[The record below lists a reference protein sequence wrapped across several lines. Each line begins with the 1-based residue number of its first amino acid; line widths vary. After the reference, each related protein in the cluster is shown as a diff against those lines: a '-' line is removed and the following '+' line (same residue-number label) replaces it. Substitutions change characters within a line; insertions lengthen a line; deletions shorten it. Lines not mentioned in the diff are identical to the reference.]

1 MRFVAHI
8 PVALAILSPVIPL
21 LAFDHKPAFTGPPHA
36 GFPAI
41 LKGGHMK
48 VAEDRPAHSGHSRRK
63 APRRKV
69 RVPQNAGLV
78 RFLLHPAGKT
88 LMVLIACLVVAGM
101 GVFIHYYNVYSKMID
116 ERLRGGPYS
125 TTARIFAAPTAIAVE
140 DRSSPSEIAA
150 MLRHSGYNEN
160 RTNPVGSYSVT
171 ADSIDIFPG
180 ADSYF
185 DQEPATVKFAGGKIN
200 RIVSLADNTSRP
212 LYELEPQLITNLY
225 NSNREKQ
232 RVVHYEDI
240 PPVLRNA
247 VLSAEDKR
255 FFQHSGFDPVG
266 IVRSAWVDVKRG
278 KNTQGA
284 STISMQ
290 LARDMFL
297 TPARNWRRKLAEMM
311 ITMQLEQKLTKE
323 QIFEMYCNG
332 VDLGYRGSFT
342 IRGFGEAS
350 QAYFGKDIRSLTLPE
365 AATLASIVRGA
376 SFYNPYRHADRV
388 RDRRNAILA
397 LMRGNGFVDD
407 REYAVAI
414 ESPLKLVSGPAESS
428 DAPYFVDM
436 LNDDLEKR
444 FPGFDFHARSDKI
457 YTTLDLD
464 LQKAA
469 NEAVAIGMKQ
479 VDDLVHKQK
488 RFKNAPFVEPQ
499 VALIALDPHTGE
511 IKALVGGR
519 NYGASQLNRV
529 LSERPTGSI
538 FKPFVYAAAM
548 NTAVAGGTRTL
559 TPASIV
565 VDEPTT
571 FEFDGQEYTPDNF
584 EHEFYG
590 PVTLRKA
597 LAKSLNVAT
606 IKVAEM
612 VGYNTVVNLAHR
624 AGINED
630 VKATPA
636 MAIGAYDAT
645 PIEMS
650 GAWTIFANHGVH
662 VQPSFVSLVKEAN
675 GKVLLDQKPV
685 TKPVLDPR
693 VDYLVV
699 NMLEEVMRTGTAA
712 GVRARGFTAPA
723 AGKTGTDPTNGWF
736 AGFTSDLLCI
746 VWVGFDDNRKLDLEG
761 AHSALPIWTEFMKR
775 ALLLRRYADAKPF
788 EAPNGIVTVTID
800 PESGMPAGP
809 QCPMQAPEVF
819 IAGTEPVGTCPLHG
833 GKGDRTTVSG
843 WDTPSSAQP
852 QNPPTPGSS
861 IQAPTPRRDNGN
873 PPAQVTG
880 EQTQPPDKP
889 KKKVFFGKLKD
900 VFR

>member
-1 MRFVAHI
+1 
-8 PVALAILSPVIPL
+8 
-21 LAFDHKPAFTGPPHA
+21 
-36 GFPAI
+36 
-41 LKGGHMK
+41 MK
-48 VAEDRPAHSGHSRRK
+48 VAEDKPAHSRQWKGRTPKRK
-63 APRRKV
+63 I
-69 RVPQNAGLV
+69 RVPQNARLV
-78 RFLLHPAGKT
+78 RFLLHPVGKT
-88 LMVLIACLVVAGM
+88 LLALIACLLVVGL
-101 GVFIHYYNVYSKMID
+101 GVFIHFYNVYSKMID

-125 TTARIFAAPTAIAVE
+125 TTARIFAAPTAVAVG
-140 DRSSPSEIAA
+140 DHTSPSDIAA
-150 MLRHSGYNEN
+150 MLRHAGYNGN
-160 RTNPVGSYSVT
+160 RNNPIGSYSVT

-185 DQEPATVKFAGGKIN
+185 DQEPATVKFAAGKIS

-212 LYELEPQLITNLY
+212 LYDLEPQLITNLY

-240 PPVLRNA
+240 PPFLRNA

-255 FFQHSGFDPVG
+255 FFQHSGFDPAG

-311 ITMQLEQKLTKE
+311 ITMQLEQKLSKE

-365 AATLASIVRGA
+365 AASLAAIVRGA
-376 SFYNPYRHADRV
+376 SYYNPYRHGERV

-397 LMRGNGFVDD
+397 LMRGNGFIDD
-407 REYAVAI
+407 REYALAI
-414 ESPLKLVSGPAESS
+414 EAPLKLVSGPAESS

-444 FPGFDFHARSDKI
+444 FPGTDFHARSDKI

-464 LQKAA
+464 LQRAA

-519 NYGASQLNRV
+519 NYGSSQLNHM
-529 LSERPTGSI
+529 LAERQPAST

-571 FEFDGQEYTPDNF
+571 FQFDGQEYTPNNF
-584 EHEFYG
+584 EHTFYG

-612 VGYNTVVNLAHR
+612 VGYQTVVNLAHR
-624 AGINED
+624 AGISED

-636 MAIGAYDAT
+636 MAIGSYDAT
-645 PIEMS
+645 PFEMA
-650 GAWTIFANHGVH
+650 GAWTIFANRGVR
-662 VQPSFVSLVKEAN
+662 VQPSFVSLVKDAK

-685 TKPVLDPR
+685 SKPVLDPR

-699 NMLEEVMRTGTAA
+699 SMLEEVMRSGTAA
-712 GVRARGFTAPA
+712 GVRSRGFTAPA
-723 AGKTGTDPTNGWF
+723 AGKTGTEHDGWF

-746 VWVGFDDNRKLDLEG
+746 VWVGFDDNRELDIEG

-788 EAPNGIVTVTID
+788 EAPNGVVTITID
-800 PESGMPAGP
+800 PESGMPASP

-819 IAGTEPVGTCPLHG
+819 VAGTEPVGSCPLHG
-833 GKGDRTTVSG
+833 GKGDHTTVSG
-843 WDTPSSAQP
+843 WDTGSSASP
-852 QNPPTPGSS
+852 QNPHSPASPQS
-861 IQAPTPRRDNGN
+861 PPPRRDYADNGSS
-873 PPAQVTG
+873 PAQVT
-880 EQTQPPDKP
+880 EQQTSPPDKP
-889 KKKVFFGKLKD
+889 KKKGFFGKLKD
-900 VFR
+900 VFK